1 MTFLFLKNEHPVV
14 PTLKI
19 YEFVPKVVKALSP
32 FHTNHGRPNTMK
44 VTAHIIN
51 FNKLHYASCFWVKF
65 SSSTFPCAG
74 VSVCSWN
81 QNSTPNESESALE
94 RVNMRL
100 RWVSPLLARPQIED
114 FSPPPPLHCHD
125 KSGNRWAEPS
135 FPQTSGIGRHIWDFG
150 WPCLPVLGAQVGLVK
165 SSGFLIT
172 RVGLAKDYLR
182 LARSILRLYSTP
194 WWKCHS

>member
-114 FSPPPPLHCHD
+114 FSPPPPSLPRQVRQPV
-125 KSGNRWAEPS
+125 SRAEFSPDFRDRETHMGFRLTLPS
-135 FPQTSGIGRHIWDFG
+135 SLRCSS
-150 WPCLPVLGAQVGLVK
+150 WPRKKLWFFNYSSWTCQRLFKTCTIHSAVVLNSVMEM
-165 SSGFLIT
+165 S
-172 RVGLAKDYLR
+172 
-182 LARSILRLYSTP
+182 
-194 WWKCHS
+194 